1 MPLRHLR
8 TKWTLYVIY
17 AYFRYH
23 STLCLQWRIK
33 DESHP
38 LNQLNETWKQM
49 HYPPETATVMLLA
62 RMVALVNQA
71 NNKQDALRMFLQFC
85 HRTTNDTHEIA
96 HNLLGEKFV
105 GQIDVLRQMM
115 QKALNTEY
123 TAQVCRKIYLDFLIC
138 RYTLTLSWMDPLVFV
153 TTTILILTR
162 TMIFSGSRPMVL
174 GVY

>member
-1 MPLRHLR
+1 M
-8 TKWTLYVIY
+8 IN

-23 STLCLQWRIK
+23 SVLCLQSRVK

-38 LNQLNETWKQM
+38 LTQLNETWKQM

-62 RMVALVNQA
+62 RMVAMVNQTDL
-71 NNKQDALRMFLQFC
+71 KLDLLSTFSQFC
-85 HRTTNDTHEIA
+85 HRTTNHTHEIV

-123 TAQVCRKIYLDFLIC
+123 TTHVSICKLYVLCTKYFQAYIYIC
-138 RYTLTLSWMDPLVFV
+138 MY
-153 TTTILILTR
+153 I
-162 TMIFSGSRPMVL
+162 
-174 GVY
+174 